1 VICPICSGTNVF
13 SFQLIGSIEYF
24 RCKTCLGLFID
35 PESRLSP
42 QEEKERYSLHNNNVD
57 DPEYRKFLS
66 KLYDPLIKK
75 LKKESRGLDYG
86 CGPGPALASML
97 REEGFSVDIYDPYF
111 FPDESYRDKEYDFIT
126 CTEAA
131 EHFYEPQKEFNKLDQ
146 VLADKGILGVMTNFY
161 EDTINFED
169 WYYRKDPTHVV
180 FYTVKTLQCIAE
192 ERSWKADIQSKNVV
206 FFKK

>member
-1 VICPICSGTNVF
+1 MICPICSGTNVF

-24 RCKTCLGLFID
+24 RCKTCLGLFTD
-35 PESRLSP
+35 PKSRLSP
-42 QEEKERYSLHNNNVD
+42 EKEKERYSLHNNDVD

-66 KLYDPLIKK
+66 KLFDPLIKK

-97 REEGFSVDIYDPYF
+97 REEGFAVDIYDPYF
-111 FPDESYRDKEYDFIT
+111 FPDESYRDKVYDFIT

-180 FYTVKTLQCIAE
+180 FYAVKTLQCIAE
-192 ERSWKADIQSKNVV
+192 ERSWEVDIQCENVV

>member
-1 VICPICSGTNVF
+1 MICPICSGTNVF

-42 QEEKERYSLHNNNVD
+42 QEEKERYSLHNNNVE

-131 EHFYEPQKEFNKLDQ
+131 EHFYEPLKEFNKLDQ

>member
-1 VICPICSGTNVF
+1 MICPICSGTNVF

-35 PESRLSP
+35 PKSRLSP
-42 QEEKERYSLHNNNVD
+42 EEEKERYSLHNNDVD

>member
-1 VICPICSGTNVF
+1 MICPICSGTNVF

-35 PESRLSP
+35 PKSRLSP
-42 QEEKERYSLHNNNVD
+42 EEEKERYSLHNNDVD

-66 KLYDPLIKK
+66 KLYYPLIKK
-75 LKKESRGLDYG
+75 LKKESIGLDYG

-111 FPDESYRDKEYDFIT
+111 FPNESYRDKVYDFIT

-131 EHFYEPQKEFNKLDQ
+131 EHFYKPQREFNKLDQ

-180 FYTVKTLQCIAE
+180 FYTAKTLQCIAE
-192 ERSWKADIQSKNVV
+192 ERSWKVDIQSKNVV

>member
-1 VICPICSGTNVF
+1 MICPICSGTNVF

-24 RCKTCLGLFID
+24 RCKTCLGLFTD
-35 PESRLSP
+35 PETRLSP
-42 QEEKERYSLHNNNVD
+42 VEEKERYSLHNNDVD
-57 DPEYRKFLS
+57 DPDYRKFLS

-97 REEGFSVDIYDPYF
+97 REAGFSVDIYDPYF

-146 VLADKGILGVMTNFY
+146 VLADKGILGIMTNFY

>member
-1 VICPICSGTNVF
+1 MICPICSGTNVF

-24 RCKTCLGLFID
+24 RCKTCLGLFTD
-35 PESRLSP
+35 PKSRLSP
-42 QEEKERYSLHNNNVD
+42 EKEKERYSLHNNDVD

-66 KLYDPLIKK
+66 KLFDPLIKK

-97 REEGFSVDIYDPYF
+97 REAGFSVDIYDPYF
-111 FPDESYRDKEYDFIT
+111 FPDESYRDKVYDFIT

-131 EHFYEPQKEFNKLDQ
+131 EHFYEPHREFNKLDR
-146 VLADKGILGVMTNFY
+146 VFANKGILGVMTNFY

-180 FYTVKTLQCIAE
+180 FYAVKTLQCIAE
-192 ERSWKADIQSKNVV
+192 ERSWEVDIQCGNVV

>member
-1 VICPICSGTNVF
+1 MICPICSGTNVF

-24 RCKTCLGLFID
+24 RCKTCLGLFTD

-42 QEEKERYSLHNNNVD
+42 VEEKERYSLHNNDVND
-57 DPEYRKFLS
+57 HDYRKFLS
-66 KLYDPLIKK
+66 KLHDPLIKK

>member
-1 VICPICSGTNVF
+1 MICPICSGTNVF

-24 RCKTCLGLFID
+24 RCKTCLGLFTD
-35 PESRLSP
+35 SKSRLSP
-42 QEEKERYSLHNNNVD
+42 EEEKERYSLHNNDVD

-75 LKKESRGLDYG
+75 LKKESIGLDYG

>member
-1 VICPICSGTNVF
+1 MICPICSGTNVF

-24 RCKTCLGLFID
+24 RCKTCLGLFTD
-35 PESRLSP
+35 PKSRLSP
-42 QEEKERYSLHNNNVD
+42 EKEKERYSLHNNDVD

-66 KLYDPLIKK
+66 KLFDPLIKK

-111 FPDESYRDKEYDFIT
+111 FPDESYRDKVYDFIT

-180 FYTVKTLQCIAE
+180 FYAVKTLQCIAE
-192 ERSWKADIQSKNVV
+192 ERSWEVDIQCGNVV
-206 FFKK
+206 FFEK

>member
-1 VICPICSGTNVF
+1 MICPICSGTNVF

-24 RCKTCLGLFID
+24 RCKTCLGLFTD
-35 PESRLSP
+35 PKSRLSP
-42 QEEKERYSLHNNNVD
+42 EKEKERYSLHNNDVD

-66 KLYDPLIKK
+66 KLFDPLIKK

-111 FPDESYRDKEYDFIT
+111 FPDESYRDKVYDFIT

-131 EHFYEPQKEFNKLDQ
+131 EHFYEPQKEFNKLDR
-146 VLADKGILGVMTNFY
+146 VLANKGILGVMTNFY

-180 FYTVKTLQCIAE
+180 FYAVKTLQCIAE
-192 ERSWKADIQSKNVV
+192 ERSWEVDIQCGNVV

>member
-1 VICPICSGTNVF
+1 
-13 SFQLIGSIEYF
+13 
-24 RCKTCLGLFID
+24 
-35 PESRLSP
+35 
-42 QEEKERYSLHNNNVD
+42 
-57 DPEYRKFLS
+57 
-66 KLYDPLIKK
+66 
-75 LKKESRGLDYG
+75 
-86 CGPGPALASML
+86 ML

-161 EDTINFED
+161 EDTINFEE

>member
-1 VICPICSGTNVF
+1 MICPICSGTNVF

-24 RCKTCLGLFID
+24 RCKTCLGLFTD
-35 PESRLSP
+35 PKSRLSP
-42 QEEKERYSLHNNNVD
+42 EKEEERYSLHNNDVD

-66 KLYDPLIKK
+66 KLFDPLIKK

-111 FPDESYRDKEYDFIT
+111 FPDESYRDKEYDFFT

-192 ERSWKADIQSKNVV
+192 ERSWKADIQSKNIV

>member
-1 VICPICSGTNVF
+1 MICPICSGTNVF

-24 RCKTCLGLFID
+24 RCKTCQGLFTD
-35 PESRLSP
+35 PKSRLSP
-42 QEEKERYSLHNNNVD
+42 QEEKERYSLHNNDVE

>member
-1 VICPICSGTNVF
+1 MICPICSGTNVF

-24 RCKTCLGLFID
+24 RCKACLGLFTD
-35 PESRLSP
+35 PKSRLCP
-42 QEEKERYSLHNNNVD
+42 QEEKERYSLHNNDVE

-146 VLADKGILGVMTNFY
+146 VLSDKGILGVMTNFY

-192 ERSWKADIQSKNVV
+192 ERSWKVDIQSKNVV

>member
-1 VICPICSGTNVF
+1 MICPICSGTNVF

-24 RCKTCLGLFID
+24 RCKTCLGLFTD
-35 PESRLSP
+35 PKSRLSP
-42 QEEKERYSLHNNNVD
+42 EKEKERYSLHNNDVD

-66 KLYDPLIKK
+66 KLFDPLIKK

-97 REEGFSVDIYDPYF
+97 REAGFSVDIYDPYF
-111 FPDESYRDKEYDFIT
+111 FPDESYRDKVYDFIT

-131 EHFYEPQKEFNKLDQ
+131 EHFYEPHREFNKLDR
-146 VLADKGILGVMTNFY
+146 VLANKGILGVMTNFY

-180 FYTVKTLQCIAE
+180 FYAVKTLQCIAE
-192 ERSWKADIQSKNVV
+192 ERSWEVDIQCGNVV
-206 FFKK
+206 FFEK

>member
-1 VICPICSGTNVF
+1 MICPICSGTNVF

-24 RCKTCLGLFID
+24 RCKTCPGLFTD

-42 QEEKERYSLHNNNVD
+42 QEEKERYSLHNNDVED
-57 DPEYRKFLS
+57 SEYRKFLS

-111 FPDESYRDKEYDFIT
+111 FPDESYRDKVYDFIT

-131 EHFYEPQKEFNKLDQ
+131 EHFYEPQKEFNKLDRLL
-146 VLADKGILGVMTNFY
+146 VDKGILGIMTNFY

-180 FYTVKTLQCIAE
+180 FYAVKTLQCIAE
-192 ERSWKADIQSKNVV
+192 ERSWEVDIQCENVV

>member
-1 VICPICSGTNVF
+1 MICPICSGTNVF

-24 RCKTCLGLFID
+24 RCKTCQGLFTD
-35 PESRLSP
+35 PKSRLSP
-42 QEEKERYSLHNNNVD
+42 EKEKERYSLHNNDVD

-111 FPDESYRDKEYDFIT
+111 FPDESYRDKVYDFIT

-180 FYTVKTLQCIAE
+180 FYAVKTLQCIAE
-192 ERSWKADIQSKNVV
+192 ERSWEVDIQCGNVV

>member
-1 VICPICSGTNVF
+1 MICPICSGTNVF

-24 RCKTCLGLFID
+24 RCKTCLGLFTD
-35 PESRLSP
+35 PKSRLSP
-42 QEEKERYSLHNNNVD
+42 EKEKERYSLHNNDVD

-66 KLYDPLIKK
+66 KLFDPLIKK

-97 REEGFSVDIYDPYF
+97 REAGFSVDIYDPYF
-111 FPDESYRDKEYDFIT
+111 FPDESYRDKVYDFIT

-131 EHFYEPQKEFNKLDQ
+131 EHFYEPHREFNKLDR

-180 FYTVKTLQCIAE
+180 FYAVKTLQCIAE
-192 ERSWKADIQSKNVV
+192 ERSWEVDIQCGNVV

>member
-1 VICPICSGTNVF
+1 M
-13 SFQLIGSIEYF
+13 
-24 RCKTCLGLFID
+24 
-35 PESRLSP
+35 
-42 QEEKERYSLHNNNVD
+42 HNNDVD

-66 KLYDPLIKK
+66 KLFDPLIKK

-111 FPDESYRDKEYDFIT
+111 FPDESYRDKVYDFIT

-192 ERSWKADIQSKNVV
+192 ERSWKVDIQSKNVV

>member
-1 VICPICSGTNVF
+1 MICPICSGTNVF

-24 RCKTCLGLFID
+24 RCKTCLGLFTD
-35 PESRLSP
+35 PKSRLSP
-42 QEEKERYSLHNNNVD
+42 EKEKERYSLHNNDVD

-66 KLYDPLIKK
+66 KLFDPLIKK

-97 REEGFSVDIYDPYF
+97 REEGFAVDIYDPYF
-111 FPDESYRDKEYDFIT
+111 FPDESYRDKVYDFIT

-180 FYTVKTLQCIAE
+180 FYTAKTLQCIAE
-192 ERSWKADIQSKNVV
+192 ERSWKVDIQSKNVV

>member
-1 VICPICSGTNVF
+1 MICPICSGTNVF

-24 RCKTCLGLFID
+24 RCKTCLGLFTD
-35 PESRLSP
+35 PKSRLSP
-42 QEEKERYSLHNNNVD
+42 EKEEERYSLHNNDVD

-66 KLYDPLIKK
+66 KLFDPLIKK

-111 FPDESYRDKEYDFIT
+111 FPDESYRDKVYDFIT

-180 FYTVKTLQCIAE
+180 FYTTKTLKCIAE
-192 ERSWKADIQSKNVV
+192 ERSWKVDIQSKNVV

>member
-1 VICPICSGTNVF
+1 MICPICLGTNIF
-13 SFQLIGSIEYF
+13 SFRLIGSIEYF

-35 PESRLSP
+35 PKNRLSP
-42 QEEKERYSLHNNNVD
+42 EEEKERYSLHNNDID

-111 FPDESYRDKEYDFIT
+111 FPDESYRDKLYDFIT

-131 EHFYEPQKEFNKLDQ
+131 EHFYEPHKEFKKLDR
-146 VLADKGILGVMTNFY
+146 VLANKGILGVMTNFY

-180 FYTVKTLQCIAE
+180 FYAVKTLQCIAE
-192 ERSWKADIQSKNVV
+192 ERSWEVDIQCENVV

>member
-1 VICPICSGTNVF
+1 MICPICSGTNVF

-24 RCKTCLGLFID
+24 RCKTCLGLFTD
-35 PESRLSP
+35 PKSRLSP
-42 QEEKERYSLHNNNVD
+42 EKEKERYSLHNNDVD

-66 KLYDPLIKK
+66 KLFDPLIKK

-111 FPDESYRDKEYDFIT
+111 FPDESYRDKVYDFIT

-180 FYTVKTLQCIAE
+180 FYTTKTL
-192 ERSWKADIQSKNVV
+192 K
-206 FFKK
+206 

>member
-1 VICPICSGTNVF
+1 MICPICLGTNVF
-13 SFQLIGSIEYF
+13 SFQLIGFIEYF
-24 RCKTCLGLFID
+24 RCKSCLGLFTD

-42 QEEKERYSLHNNNVD
+42 EEEKERYSLHNNDVD

-111 FPDESYRDKEYDFIT
+111 FPDESYKDKVYDFIT

-131 EHFYEPQKEFNKLDQ
+131 EHFYEPQREFNKLDR
-146 VLADKGILGVMTNFY
+146 VLAGKGILGVMTNFY

-192 ERSWKADIQSKNVV
+192 ERSWKLDIQDKNVV

>member
-1 VICPICSGTNVF
+1 MICPICSGTNVF

-24 RCKTCLGLFID
+24 RCKTCLGLFTD

-42 QEEKERYSLHNNNVD
+42 QEEKERYSLHNNDVE
-57 DPEYRKFLS
+57 DPEFRKFLS

-97 REEGFSVDIYDPYF
+97 REAGFSVDIYDPYF

-126 CTEAA
+126 
-131 EHFYEPQKEFNKLDQ
+131 
-146 VLADKGILGVMTNFY
+146 
-161 EDTINFED
+161 
-169 WYYRKDPTHVV
+169 
-180 FYTVKTLQCIAE
+180 
-192 ERSWKADIQSKNVV
+192 
-206 FFKK
+206 

>member
-1 VICPICSGTNVF
+1 MICPICSGTNVF

-24 RCKTCLGLFID
+24 RCKTCLGLFTD
-35 PESRLSP
+35 PKSRLSP
-42 QEEKERYSLHNNNVD
+42 EKEKERYSLHNNDVD

-66 KLYDPLIKK
+66 KLFDPLIKK

-97 REEGFSVDIYDPYF
+97 REEGFAVDIYDPYF
-111 FPDESYRDKEYDFIT
+111 FPDESYRDKVYDFIT

-180 FYTVKTLQCIAE
+180 FYAVKTLQCIAE
-192 ERSWKADIQSKNVV
+192 ERSWEVDIQCGNVV
-206 FFKK
+206 FFEK

>member
-1 VICPICSGTNVF
+1 MICPICSGTNVF
-13 SFQLIGSIEYF
+13 SFQLIGYIEYF
-24 RCKTCLGLFID
+24 RCKTCLGLFTD
-35 PESRLSP
+35 PKSRLSP
-42 QEEKERYSLHNNNVD
+42 EKEKERYSLHNNDVD

-66 KLYDPLIKK
+66 KLFDPLIKK

-97 REEGFSVDIYDPYF
+97 REAGFSVDIYDPYF
-111 FPDESYRDKEYDFIT
+111 FPDESYRDKVYDFIT

-131 EHFYEPQKEFNKLDQ
+131 EHFYEPHREFNKLDR
-146 VLADKGILGVMTNFY
+146 VLANKGILGVMTNFY

-180 FYTVKTLQCIAE
+180 FYAVKTLQCIAE
-192 ERSWKADIQSKNVV
+192 ERSWEVDIQCENVV

>member
-1 VICPICSGTNVF
+1 MICPICSGTNVF

-24 RCKTCLGLFID
+24 RCKTCLGLFTD
-35 PESRLSP
+35 PKSRLSP
-42 QEEKERYSLHNNNVD
+42 EKEKERYSLHNNDVD

-66 KLYDPLIKK
+66 KLFDPLIKK

-97 REEGFSVDIYDPYF
+97 REEGFAVDIYDPYF
-111 FPDESYRDKEYDFIT
+111 FPDESYRDKVYDFIT

-180 FYTVKTLQCIAE
+180 FYAVKTLQCIAE
-192 ERSWKADIQSKNVV
+192 ERSWEVDIQCGNVV

>member
-1 VICPICSGTNVF
+1 MICPICSGTNVF
-13 SFQLIGSIEYF
+13 SFQLIGPIEYF

-42 QEEKERYSLHNNNVD
+42 QEEKERYSLHNNDVE

-97 REEGFSVDIYDPYF
+97 REGGFSVDIYDPYF

>member
-1 VICPICSGTNVF
+1 MICPICSGTNVF
-13 SFQLIGSIEYF
+13 SFQLIGYIEYF
-24 RCKTCLGLFID
+24 RCKTCLGLFKD
-35 PESRLSP
+35 PKSRLSP
-42 QEEKERYSLHNNNVD
+42 EEEKERYSLHNNDVD

-97 REEGFSVDIYDPYF
+97 REAGFSVDIYDPYF